1 MDDIGNLLFET
12 DYLEAFTAGAAV
24 WLLRKRNP
32 NLGSLLNSEH
42 RDYYIQILHRMLH
55 FRREHELE
63 PMNEDIFNAVKPAQE
78 TIDKSEYTQAL
89 FNRHM
94 NQLTEWELISR
105 RLEKERL
112 RGYRDER
119 RDRFRYR
126 LTDETISFLHW
137 LEERYRSKGDNET
150 EDASELLDFVLAR
163 LRELGRTLARFE
175 REKTDGDERVRKSST
190 SIFLLH
196 NVNEYTERISRLL
209 IDLAAT
215 MDGFLLKSY
224 SIEEA
229 HCVIL
234 ELQKYINGY
243 LRRIYDLRQQI
254 LSELEHIQRGDIAER
269 LAECAKIHEA
279 ELSKAP
285 RFMRRAGLGESPEKI
300 LLRLS
305 GYYRQQGQID
315 SICSR
320 VNSSAMKVWGK
331 LSAHLRELERKNNR
345 CEDINKRIAELC
357 GLPET
362 AVPVEFFRQ
371 FISSAALLGDPSF
384 WDEFTKADPPQP
396 RLVFEKTKK
405 TNRTYLSEK
414 SHGAAPV
421 QSMEETRLEEL
432 KKWIEGK
439 FEDRNLNHGA
449 KVSAAKYSGMDDF
462 LKIMGMSKRGILGQG
477 KALRKIKFGMTV
489 EGGTTSVSD
498 ERRSLIF
505 REMTIKKVD

>member
-1 MDDIGNLLFET
+1 MNDIGNLLFET

-175 REKTDGDERVRKSST
+175 REKLDEDERVRKSST

-196 NVNEYTERISRLL
+196 NVNEYT
-209 IDLAAT
+209 
-215 MDGFLLKSY
+215 
-224 SIEEA
+224 
-229 HCVIL
+229 
-234 ELQKYINGY
+234 
-243 LRRIYDLRQQI
+243 
-254 LSELEHIQRGDIAER
+254 
-269 LAECAKIHEA
+269 
-279 ELSKAP
+279 
-285 RFMRRAGLGESPEKI
+285 
-300 LLRLS
+300 
-305 GYYRQQGQID
+305 
-315 SICSR
+315 
-320 VNSSAMKVWGK
+320 
-331 LSAHLRELERKNNR
+331 
-345 CEDINKRIAELC
+345 
-357 GLPET
+357 
-362 AVPVEFFRQ
+362 
-371 FISSAALLGDPSF
+371 
-384 WDEFTKADPPQP
+384 
-396 RLVFEKTKK
+396 
-405 TNRTYLSEK
+405 
-414 SHGAAPV
+414 
-421 QSMEETRLEEL
+421 
-432 KKWIEGK
+432 
-439 FEDRNLNHGA
+439 
-449 KVSAAKYSGMDDF
+449 
-462 LKIMGMSKRGILGQG
+462 
-477 KALRKIKFGMTV
+477 
-489 EGGTTSVSD
+489 
-498 ERRSLIF
+498 
-505 REMTIKKVD
+505 